1 MERVDAG
8 QEFTAL
14 VDYAHKPDAVT
25 AVLTALRP
33 ATPGRLIIV
42 IGAGGDRDHGKR
54 PLMGEAAAKYADLVV
69 VTDDN
74 PRTEDPAAVRA
85 AMLEGVFVGPGLA
98 VEVAGRRDAIA
109 HAVALAHRGDTV
121 VVAGKGHEQGQ
132 EIDGVVHPFDDR
144 TVLREL
150 IEGTA

>member
-1 MERVDAG
+1 M
-8 QEFTAL
+8 
-14 VDYAHKPDAVT
+14 
-25 AVLTALRP
+25 LTALRP
-33 ATPGRLIIV
+33 VTPGRLIVV

-54 PLMGEAAAKYADLVV
+54 PLMGAAAAEHADLVV

-74 PRTEDPAAVRA
+74 PRSENPAAIRSA
-85 AMLEGVFVGPGLA
+85 FLAGASAGPGVA

-144 TVLREL
+144 AVLRADAGCRL
-150 IEGTA
+150 EGRSTGGGT